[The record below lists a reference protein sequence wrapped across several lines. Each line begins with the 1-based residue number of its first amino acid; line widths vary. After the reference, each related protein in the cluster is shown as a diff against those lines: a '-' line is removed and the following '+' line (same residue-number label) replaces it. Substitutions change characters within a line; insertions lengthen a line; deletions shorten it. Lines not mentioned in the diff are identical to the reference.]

1 MTGHI
6 VIDDVLPSEEF
17 TQIKEA
23 IMHDQF
29 EWQFRKGI
37 RDSWV
42 CNLSHSHPSFGSL
55 S

>member
-29 EWQFRKGI
+29 DWQFRKGI
-37 RDSWV
+37 SCLLYTSDAADE
-42 CNLSHSHPSFGSL
+42 
-55 S
+55 